1 MSITILTIVG
11 ARPQFIKAAALSRAI
26 NGPFAGQIKE
36 FILHTGQHY
45 DQGMSDVFFS
55 EMGIPQPAYRLN
67 IGSST
72 HGEQTG
78 RMLEGIEKVC
88 LELRPHAIVVYGDT
102 NSTLAG
108 ALAGVKLHIPVVHIE
123 AGLRSF
129 NKRMPE
135 EVNRIVADHSS
146 TLLYTPTDTGETNL
160 LKEGFSALAVSRTK
174 GRCDLDNPY
183 VVRCGDL
190 MYDNTLHYASEAQ
203 RHLPLLERL
212 GLSGTPYLLATIHR
226 PQNTDDPATLM
237 GILNALRQCAAQAG
251 QRVVIPMHPRTSNIL
266 RERMGS
272 EWDTLMADAALCI
285 TRPVGFLEMLLLQRH
300 ASMVLTDS
308 GGVQKEAYFMQKP
321 CVILRPE
328 TEWKEIVEAGCALLA
343 GSDPKRIMES
353 YDIMSAK
360 AATLQYPPIFGDGHA
375 AEHICKTMVE
385 YLGSRP

>member
-1 MSITILTIVG
+1 MRILTVVG

-26 NGPFAGQIKE
+26 RGPFAGRIE
-36 FILHTGQHY
+36 EHILHTGQHY
-45 DQGMSDVFFS
+45 DQGMSDVFFA
-55 EMGIPQPAYRLN
+55 EMGIPQPAFRLN
-67 IGSST
+67 IGSSS

-88 LELRPHAIVVYGDT
+88 LELKPDAIVVYGDT

-123 AGLRSF
+123 AGLRSH

-135 EVNRIVADHSS
+135 EVNRIMADHSS
-146 TLLYTPTDTGETNL
+146 TLLYTPTGTGATNL
-160 LKEGFSALAVSRTK
+160 LHEGFLSLDDAQAK

-190 MYDNTLHYASEAQ
+190 MYDNTLHYGTEAE
-203 RHLPLLERL
+203 RHMPLLGRL

-226 PQNTDDPATLM
+226 PQNTDDPATLL
-237 GILNALRQCAAQAG
+237 GILGALRECAIQSG

-266 RERMGS
+266 RERMGQD
-272 EWDTLMADAALCI
+272 WAALQADAAMCI
-285 TRPVGFLEMLLLQRH
+285 IDPVGFLEMLLLQRH

-328 TEWKEIVEAGCALLA
+328 TEWKEIVGAGCAMLA
-343 GSDPKRIMES
+343 GSDPQQIVSAFSIMRS
-353 YDIMSAK
+353 K
-360 AATLQYPPIFGDGHA
+360 AGTLSYPPIFGDGHA
-375 AEHICKTMVE
+375 AEHICATMLE
-385 YLGSRP
+385 FLSLN